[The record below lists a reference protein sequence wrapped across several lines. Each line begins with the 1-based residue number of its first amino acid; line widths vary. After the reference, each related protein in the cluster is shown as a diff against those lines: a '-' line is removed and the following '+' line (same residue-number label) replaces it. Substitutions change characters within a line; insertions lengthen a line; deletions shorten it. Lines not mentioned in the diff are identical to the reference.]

1 MNQEKERETL
11 EAKIDD
17 LIVRAKQG
25 CGTASTREQVM
36 CLVDEYTALVR
47 ADADRKAR
55 EELTSYHE
63 LVDAR
68 KAGGH
73 A

>member
-1 MNQEKERETL
+1 MDKEREIL

-25 CGTASTREQVM
+25 RGTASTRKQIM
-36 CLVDEYTALVR
+36 HLVAEYASAVR
-47 ADADRKAR
+47 TDADRKAR
-55 EELTSYHE
+55 ESLTAYHE
-63 LVDAR
+63 LVAAR
-68 KAGGH
+68 KDGGH

>member
-1 MNQEKERETL
+1 MDKQARETL
-11 EAKIDD
+11 ERKVDD

-36 CLVDEYTALVR
+36 CLVDEYAALVR

-55 EELTSYHE
+55 EELTAYHE

>member
-1 MNQEKERETL
+1 MDKQARETL
-11 EAKIDD
+11 ERKVDD

-25 CGTASTREQVM
+25 RGTASTREQVM
-36 CLVDEYTALVR
+36 YLVDEYAALVR

-55 EELTSYHE
+55 ESLTAYHE

>member
-1 MNQEKERETL
+1 MDKQARETL
-11 EAKIDD
+11 ERKVDD

-36 CLVDEYTALVR
+36 HLVDEYAALVR

-55 EELTSYHE
+55 EELSTYHD
-63 LVDAR
+63 LVAAR
-68 KAGGH
+68 SGCGH